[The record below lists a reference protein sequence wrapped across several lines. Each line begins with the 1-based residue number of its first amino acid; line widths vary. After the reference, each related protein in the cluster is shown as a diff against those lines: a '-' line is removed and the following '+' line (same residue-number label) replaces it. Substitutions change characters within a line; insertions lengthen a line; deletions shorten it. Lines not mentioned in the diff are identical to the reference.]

1 MIQNSCIFCESSERE
16 FTAREHIVPESLG
29 NTEHMLPPGIVCDWC
44 NNYFARKVE
53 APVLNSAF
61 FTQAR
66 NRARIPNKRRNIP
79 PIDVLSYPAALHL
92 QLAASTGGERSIYA
106 TNDADNDAFVE
117 MITNRKR
124 FSVVFPV
131 PELPSGRLFA
141 RFLAMMALEAWA
153 KKILDSNGDLHVDL
167 IDKPELDEIRDFAR
181 FGNGNEAW
189 AYTSRRLYPE
199 DHHFV
204 DDEGTTFD
212 VLHEY
217 TLLYTDANELYFVI
231 AILGIEFAINL
242 GGPEIDGY
250 NDWLKSNHG
259 RSPLYPNGM

>member
-1 MIQNSCIFCESSERE
+1 
-16 FTAREHIVPESLG
+16 
-29 NTEHMLPPGIVCDWC
+29 
-44 NNYFARKVE
+44 
-53 APVLNSAF
+53 
-61 FTQAR
+61 
-66 NRARIPNKRRNIP
+66 
-79 PIDVLSYPAALHL
+79 
-92 QLAASTGGERSIYA
+92 
-106 TNDADNDAFVE
+106 

-217 TLLYTDANELYFVI
+217 TLFYTDANELSFVI

-242 GGPEIDGY
+242 GGPKIDGY